1 MSVTA
6 MAADAMTEP
15 QSVGIV
21 SARLRALLQRAREIK
36 SVETIDPPLP
46 VSDLAQEVSALG
58 KNVFQS
64 QPDAHKFSVVETAAR
79 KIFYETIQSTDIKTP
94 GFVRMWDFLD
104 LLLLCGELGQC
115 EPILPFWLVEELL
128 DSQTTEGCRTIFD
141 YLESRRERLIQKDF
155 HKTHLAL
162 LRSCNELL
170 RRLSRAEDAVFCG
183 RVFFFLFQT
192 FPLGD
197 KSSVNLRGE
206 YHTENVTVFE
216 KDPPADVEAPEP
228 MDVVMEMEPDAESK
242 SKDVK
247 DTASTK
253 DQAKISMDKKGEDVK
268 NENSEFYPIFW
279 RLQHDFSNPIRLFED
294 ENFSP
299 FKDGIEK
306 TLTKFKKTPV
316 VAQTKSAGDAQ
327 RGIKRKLGDDNGD
340 QYASNYNPKYLTS
353 RELFELE
360 LSDLAFQRHILV
372 QGLILIDFLLSLTE
386 KAKKKWA
393 EVEKTSSKSAN
404 RGLLYGFTLSED
416 NEKWVISTRSR
427 IAGYLQEGP
436 EGKFYYRMVDTV
448 LSRDKN
454 WVRWKLESCPQIVKE
469 AVTPEENTEAKSGA
483 RQATVNKRLKAKPMG
498 AIDVTFLAEVDN
510 AKGLEALKDAS
521 RFTAP
526 APEKLVKGIESDD
539 LDLEMAMTDDEMY
552 SLEAAKQ
559 SKTWRALRAASRTSL
574 ALLDKVDP
582 STRLPALFKQE
593 ENQEESAAHDPS
605 ASAPENDSGEV
616 AVATDGKAEEQEVAE

>member
-1 MSVTA
+1 
-6 MAADAMTEP
+6 MAADAMADP
-15 QSVGIV
+15 PSVGLI
-21 SARLRALLQRAREIK
+21 SERLRALLQRAREIK

-46 VSDLAQEVSALG
+46 VSELAQGVSSLG
-58 KNVFQS
+58 QDVFES
-64 QPDAHKFSVVETAAR
+64 QTDVHKFSVVETAAR
-79 KIFYETIQSTDIKTP
+79 KIFYETIQSTDIRTP

-115 EPILPFWLVEELL
+115 EPILAFWLVEELL
-128 DSQTTEGCRTIFD
+128 DSQTTEGCRIVFD

-216 KDPPADVEAPEP
+216 KDPPTDAEAAEP
-228 MDVVMEMEPDAESK
+228 MDVIMEGDAEAESRPT
-242 SKDVK
+242 DAE
-247 DTASTK
+247 DTSNPSNN
-253 DQAKISMDKKGEDVK
+253 DQGKAPIGKKGDEVQD
-268 NENSEFYPIFW
+268 ENSEFYPIFW
-279 RLQHDFSNPIRLFED
+279 RLQHDFSNPTRLFED

-306 TLTKFKKTPV
+306 TLMKFKKTPV

-327 RGIKRKLGDDNGD
+327 RGIKRKLGDETGD

-353 RELFELE
+353 RDLFELE

-393 EVEKTSSKSAN
+393 DVEKAN
-404 RGLLYGFTLSED
+404 AKLANKGLLYSFTLSEE
-416 NEKWVISTRSR
+416 NEKWVISTRSK

-454 WVRWKLESCPQIVKE
+454 WVRWKLESCPPIVRD

-483 RQATVNKRLKAKPMG
+483 RQATVNRRLKAKPMG

-526 APEKLVKGIESDD
+526 SPEKLVKGIENDE
-539 LDLEMAMTDDEMY
+539 LDLEMAMTDEEKN

-582 STRLPALFKQE
+582 STRLPALYKQE
-593 ENQEESAAHDPS
+593 ENQGEAAADDLTSAT
-605 ASAPENDSGEV
+605 ENDSGEV
-616 AVATDGKAEEQEVAE
+616 TVAMDGKAEEQVVTV

>member
-1 MSVTA
+1 
-6 MAADAMTEP
+6 MAADSMADP
-15 QSVGIV
+15 PSVAV
-21 SARLRALLQRAREIK
+21 MSERLRGLLQRAREIK

-46 VSDLAQEVSALG
+46 VSDLVQEVSSIG
-58 KNVFQS
+58 NDVFNS

-128 DSQTTEGCRTIFD
+128 DSQTTEGCRIVFD

-206 YHTENVTVFE
+206 FHTENITVFE
-216 KDPPADVEAPEP
+216 KDIPAQLDVPEAADVDMEGNAEAEFQT
-228 MDVVMEMEPDAESK
+228 
-242 SKDVK
+242 KDLHG
-247 DTASTK
+247 TEATQSTK
-253 DQAKISMDKKGEDVK
+253 ETTKATTENKGDED
-268 NENSEFYPIFW
+268 SEFYPIFW
-279 RLQHDFSNPIRLFED
+279 RLQHDFSNPTRLFED
-294 ENFSP
+294 ENFTP
-299 FKDGIEK
+299 FKDSIEK
-306 TLTKFKKTPV
+306 TLINFKKTPV
-316 VAQTKSAGDAQ
+316 VAQTKGAGDAQ
-327 RGIKRKLGDDNGD
+327 RGIKRKLGDETSDP
-340 QYASNYNPKYLTS
+340 YASNYNPKYLTS
-353 RELFELE
+353 RELFGLE

-393 EVEKTSSKSAN
+393 DVEKANPKSAN
-404 RGLLYGFTLSED
+404 RGLLYGFTLNED
-416 NEKWVISTRSR
+416 NQEKWVNSTRSK

-454 WVRWKLESCPQIVKE
+454 WVRWKLESCPPIVRD
-469 AVTPEENTEAKSGA
+469 AVTPEEHTEAKSGA
-483 RQATVNKRLKAKPMG
+483 RQATVNKRLKAKPIG

-510 AKGLEALKDAS
+510 AKGLEGLKNAS

-526 APEKLVKGIESDD
+526 SPEKLVKGFESDD
-539 LDLEMAMTDDEMY
+539 LDLEMAMTDEEKN

-559 SKTWRALRAASRTSL
+559 SKTWRALRAASRTNL

-593 ENQEESAAHDPS
+593 ENQEESAAPDQTP
-605 ASAPENDSGEV
+605 APENDSGEV
-616 AVATDGKAEEQEVAE
+616 AVITDGKTDEQMVTG

>member
-1 MSVTA
+1 
-6 MAADAMTEP
+6 MAVDAMTDP
-15 QSVGIV
+15 PSVGII
-21 SARLRALLQRAREIK
+21 SERLRALLQRAREIK

-46 VSDLAQEVSALG
+46 VSDLAQGVSSLG
-58 KNVFQS
+58 QDVFESQS
-64 QPDAHKFSVVETAAR
+64 DVHKFSVVETAAR
-79 KIFYETIQSTDIKTP
+79 KIFYETIQSTDIRIP
-94 GFVRMWDFLD
+94 AFVRMWDFLD

-115 EPILPFWLVEELL
+115 EPILAFWLVEELL
-128 DSQTTEGCRTIFD
+128 DSQTTEGCRIVFD

-216 KDPPADVEAPEP
+216 KDPPTDVEAPEP
-228 MDVVMEMEPDAESK
+228 MDIIMEGDAGAESQ
-242 SKDVK
+242 SKDTDGTSTPSNKDQTKAQTEKKGDEVK
-247 DTASTK
+247 D
-253 DQAKISMDKKGEDVK
+253 
-268 NENSEFYPIFW
+268 ENSEFYPIFW
-279 RLQHDFSNPIRLFED
+279 RLQHDFSNPTRLFED

-306 TLTKFKKTPV
+306 TLMKFKKTPV

-327 RGIKRKLGDDNGD
+327 RGIKRKLGDETGD

-386 KAKKKWA
+386 KAKKKWTD
-393 EVEKTSSKSAN
+393 VEKANPKSAN
-404 RGLLYGFTLSED
+404 KGLLYSFTLSEE
-416 NEKWVISTRSR
+416 NEKWVTSTRSK

-454 WVRWKLESCPQIVKE
+454 WVRWKLESCPPIVKD
-469 AVTPEENTEAKSGA
+469 AVTPEENAEAKSGA
-483 RQATVNKRLKAKPMG
+483 RQATVNRRLKAKPMG

-526 APEKLVKGIESDD
+526 SPEKLVKGIENDE
-539 LDLEMAMTDDEMY
+539 LDLEMAMTDEEKN

-582 STRLPALFKQE
+582 STRLPALYKQE
-593 ENQEESAAHDPS
+593 ENQGEAAADDPTSAT
-605 ASAPENDSGEV
+605 ENDSGEV
-616 AVATDGKAEEQEVAE
+616 TVAMDGKAEEQVVTG